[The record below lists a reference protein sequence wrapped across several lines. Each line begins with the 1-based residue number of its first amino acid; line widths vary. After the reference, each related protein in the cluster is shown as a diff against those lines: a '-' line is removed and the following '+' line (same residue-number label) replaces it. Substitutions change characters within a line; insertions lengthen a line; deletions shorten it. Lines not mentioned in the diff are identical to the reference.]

1 MPYYDNSLIGILVP
15 YCKMFTTF
23 MFYLAVCAGI
33 IGLVIICLTP
43 FFMVF
48 NGYKSVTIKMK
59 SKPKYSKKQLE
70 KIKKKKEDQYIN
82 ALSRKTKK

>member
-1 MPYYDNSLIGILVP
+1 MPYHDDSLIGILVP
-15 YCKMFTTF
+15 YCKIFTTF
-23 MFYLAVCAGI
+23 MFYLAICAGM

-59 SKPKYSKKQLE
+59 SKKKYSKKQIKNMQKKTEDTYFNKLE
-70 KIKKKKEDQYIN
+70 KKIK
-82 ALSRKTKK
+82 